1 MGTKLVMPVETN
13 MGSNGYG
20 CIRDGRRRL
29 IVHAEGCPMGDERN
43 LAAESTGVSITE
55 QDQRDIHD
63 LYSKLRAAEAKLV
76 GPDGKTQV
84 LPGSLYSFLCQLLAD
99 LKDGK
104 SVTILQSEATLTT
117 MEAAKILGV
126 SRQFLVQ
133 ETTKKRIPHH
143 MVGTHRRLYA
153 RDVFAYKSSRDAGRR
168 KQLDDLALA
177 EYEDGLYSRGLDDP
191 HSRQ

>member
-1 MGTKLVMPVETN
+1 MAVGEI
-13 MGSNGYG
+13 MGSNGSECAQG
-20 CIRDGRRRL
+20 ETRTL
-29 IVHAEGCPMGDERN
+29 LVHGEGCLMERDAG
-43 LAAESTGVSITE
+43 LAAESTGVAIAA
-55 QDQRDIHD
+55 QDQQDIQD
-63 LYSKLRAAEAKLV
+63 LYSKLRAAEPKLV

-84 LPGSLYSFLCQLLAD
+84 LPGSLYSFLCRLLAD

-133 ETTKKRIPHH
+133 EIEKEKIPYH

-153 RDVFAYKSSRDAGRR
+153 RDVLAFKGNRDASRR
-168 KQLDDLALA
+168 KQLDDLALQ
-177 EYEDGLYSRGLDDP
+177 EHQDGLYARGQDDP